1 MGYTTF
7 FEGAFQLNQPLTPEQ
22 KAYLKAFSETRR
34 MRYNSKAE
42 AYEDPIRQAVGL
54 PFGPGGAFF
63 VGKERPHCDPAFDFS
78 KEKFH
83 YQGFLCD
90 DGFNAPPPDQP
101 GLHCDWVPNE
111 EGTAIIW
118 NGAEKFH
125 SYNEWLGYLI
135 VHFLQPWGYVLNGE
149 MVFKGEDA
157 IDQGTLSVADNVIKQ
172 LWSYEDCALSDD
184 DDSYYDD
191 DDSSDDDSSDDEKPS
206 VDDRKPSA

>member
-7 FEGAFQLNQPLTPEQ
+7 FEGAFQLNKPLTPEH

-42 AYEDPIRQAVGL
+42 AYEDPIRQAAGL

-63 VGKERPHCDPAFDFS
+63 VGKERPCNDPALDFS
-78 KEKFH
+78 KEKFL
-83 YQGFLCD
+83 YRGFRWD
-90 DGFNAPPPDQP
+90 VGFNAPPPDQP
-101 GLHCDWVPNE
+101 GLWCNWTPNE

-135 VHFLQPWGYVLNGE
+135 AVFFEPWGYVLNGE
-149 MVFKGEDA
+149 MQFKGEDEN
-157 IDQGTLSVADNVIKQ
+157 DQGTLSVSDNEINQ
-172 LWSYEDCALSDD
+172 RWFYEDCVLSDD
-184 DDSYYDD
+184 DESYYDGDCDREFDWD
-191 DDSSDDDSSDDEKPS
+191 DRKPS
-206 VDDRKPSA
+206 VDDRKSSA